1 MYHLV
6 RGVQYVHC
14 VMHKC
19 IVVKVGGNEIHVKY
33 VKACKFYEIRG
44 EIAQ

>member
-1 MYHLV
+1 MYIVYLLKKTQRS

-19 IVVKVGGNEIHVKY
+19 IRVKVGREMKNTKY
-33 VKACKFYEIRG
+33 VKDT
-44 EIAQ
+44 